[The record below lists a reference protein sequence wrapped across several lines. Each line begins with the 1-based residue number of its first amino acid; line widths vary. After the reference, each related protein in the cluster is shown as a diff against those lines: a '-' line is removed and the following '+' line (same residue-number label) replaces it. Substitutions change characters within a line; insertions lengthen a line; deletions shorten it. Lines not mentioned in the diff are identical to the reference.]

1 VSGHVLGKSNPQ
13 EVKLMSNNIVH
24 EGGPGSVMPWTNTSG
39 GPVAS
44 GAVVKL
50 SHSLGIA
57 LVDIASGTTGSVAV
71 EGVVRDVP
79 KTTGAAWVQGEKL
92 QWDVSAG
99 KFANSAATPATG
111 DITGAA
117 IAWLA
122 AASADATGV
131 IKLTPGNTMLT

>member
-1 VSGHVLGKSNPQ
+1 
-13 EVKLMSNNIVH
+13 MSKNIVH

-39 GPVAS
+39 AAVAS
-44 GAVVKL
+44 GAIVKL
-50 SHSLGIA
+50 SHSLGVA
-57 LVDIASGTTGSVAV
+57 LVDIAADAIGSVAV

-79 KTTGAAWVQGEKL
+79 KTTGAVWVQGEKL
-92 QWDVSAG
+92 QWDVSAL

-111 DITGAA
+111 DVTGAA

-131 IKLTPGNTMLT
+131 IKLTPGNATLT